1 MAKLEARMM
10 GRELKK
16 NLESEVA
23 QNEIR
28 DDIGK
33 KYFGFSDMA
42 SPRYAAG
49 DRGQQ
54 AVDIAEKMRAAAR
67 MSEIEGD
74 IMKSSM
80 PSEYESNNSFIGPI
94 NKQQQIG
101 FSKSLYDAAKKTVD
115 WEGRRDKNGYLD
127 VYKLPSGDM
136 GGSYEIAGINNKY
149 HPEAAKALKEMN
161 PKDRDE
167 YAAKYIMNYT
177 APVTSKLPEEYGP
190 FFQDLAFNRGL
201 SGSVKLLQRA
211 IGLNDDGVIGQKTLD
226 RLSRENPVDVMKRV
240 SAEQLRHEKRLIEN
254 NPERS
259 KFLPGL
265 ENRIKNRYALF
276 GMA

>member
-94 NKQQQIG
+94 NKQQQVG
-101 FSKSLYDAAKKTVD
+101 FSGSLYDAAKKTVD

-127 VYKLPSGDM
+127 VYQLPSGDM

-177 APVTSKLPEEYGP
+177 SPVTSKLPEEYGP

-226 RLSRENPVDVMKRV
+226 RLSQENPVDVMKRV
-240 SAEQLRHEKRLIEN
+240 SAEQLRYEKRLIEN
-254 NPERS
+254 NPERG